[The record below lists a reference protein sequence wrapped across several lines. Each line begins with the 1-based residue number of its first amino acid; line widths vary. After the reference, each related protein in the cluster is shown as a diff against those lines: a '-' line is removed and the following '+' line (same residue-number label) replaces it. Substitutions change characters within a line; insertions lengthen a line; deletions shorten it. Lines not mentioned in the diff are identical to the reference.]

1 MAEISSTLS
10 FQDRMS
16 SVLDSINRRLNDAS
30 TSAKIAKDHL
40 QQLEATQKAYADTVQ
55 TAIQVHGA
63 NSKEVTAAMN
73 AYDKASKEYDKGAAR
88 LEKYNKQ
95 VISAQLQLKNAE
107 TQLKQYNGTI
117 DQTNNKNNQAAK
129 GFESMSG
136 KIVTLSTAFQ
146 LFNQAKAFISGIN
159 AKINEF
165 VGYARIQTQAEDQL
179 AIITKQ
185 RMALNDDEVRSLYAL
200 ASAQQ
205 RVGVV
210 GDEATIAGMASIS
223 AFTTQ
228 KKSIEAL
235 TPAMDNLAV
244 KMYGYDVNASNME
257 TVSKAL
263 GKAMQGDVGQLSRMG
278 IKIDDVTKKRLMH
291 LNEEQRAV
299 ELAKIIKNV
308 TSDMNEEMAK
318 TPYGQI
324 TQAQN
329 RLGDSYERLGN
340 MLLPIQAI
348 MVKGWEKI
356 VTVSVQ
362 ALETLLKVVAIA
374 IDPLAKI
381 FLTLFV
387 GIATYATTYYGIL
400 VAKTI
405 WAATVTAAQWTW
417 SWLQTIA
424 MTKEVIAANIVAS
437 AQTAIAWLKNIPILL
452 QNAVSMG
459 VIQVQSIL
467 AGKAAFGAGLKA
479 AGGWLLA
486 NIPLLATI
494 AIIGALIFAFVK
506 LNKSVEDVLN
516 FIIDKFVDMGQTI
529 LGVLQNIAEG
539 IDSVF
544 HTNLASGISSLSD
557 KLEKARV
564 KAHSGAAK
572 IQSGLNGVAGNI
584 KGVLSPRDIL
594 GVGTGAGVGAGLDG
608 LTTNTSGGK
617 ALKTQNQG
625 DIGIKEEDMELLHDL
640 ATEKFAQYYQQLTPT
655 LTIPNMVI
663 HETADVNEVLGA
675 ITSSITGFVRSS
687 TYNTDTGSQQILPA

>member
-16 SVLDSINRRLNDAS
+16 SVLDSINRRLDDAS

-73 AYDKASKEYDKGAAR
+73 AYDRASKEYDKGAAR

-95 VISAQLQLKNAE
+95 VISAEMELKKQE
-107 TQLKQYNGTI
+107 QILRQYNGTI

-136 KIVTLSTAFQ
+136 KIVTLSAAFQ

-165 VGYARIQTQAEDQL
+165 VNYARIQTQAEDQL

-278 IKIDDVTKKRLMH
+278 IKIDEVTKKRLMH
-291 LNEEQRAV
+291 LNEEQRAI

-308 TSDMNEEMAK
+308 TGDMNEEMAK

-324 TQAQN
+324 TQANN

-340 MLLPIQAI
+340 ALLPLQAQMVEVWSNIVNAIVNNLDKIVPIAMAALAVITTGFIALKTQAI
-348 MVKGWEKI
+348 G
-356 VTVSVQ
+356 
-362 ALETLLKVVAIA
+362 
-374 IDPLAKI
+374 
-381 FLTLFV
+381 
-387 GIATYATTYYGIL
+387 
-400 VAKTI
+400 
-405 WAATVTAAQWTW
+405 
-417 SWLQTIA
+417 
-424 MTKEVIAANIVAS
+424 S
-437 AQTAIAWLKNIPILL
+437 A
-452 QNAVSMG
+452 
-459 VIQVQSIL
+459 
-467 AGKAAFGAGLKA
+467 
-479 AGGWLLA
+479 
-486 NIPLLATI
+486 LATAGAWI
-494 AIIGALIFAFVK
+494 SATAPLWAIIGVIGAVSVA
-506 LNKSVEDVLN
+506 LNKMGIN
-516 FIIDKFVDMGQTI
+516 FQQQAENILTSFNWIVTAIQNVII
-529 LGVLQNIAEG
+529 GVQNIG
-539 IDSVF
+539 IAWRKAWAWITRSGEQFEFKSFKANDLY
-544 HTNLASGISSLSD
+544 TNQAKAQRQMSSLSG
-557 KLEKARV
+557 
-564 KAHSGAAK
+564 GALTNRA
-572 IQSGLNGVAGNI
+572 L
-584 KGVLSPRDIL
+584 L
-594 GVGTGAGVGAGLDG
+594 GTSGVGATGGLGGFDG

-640 ATEKFAQYYQQLTPT
+640 ATRDFMLNYQQLTPQI
-655 LTIPNMVI
+655 TIPGMVI
-663 HETADVNEVLGA
+663 HEEADVNQVIDRFASAVTELV
-675 ITSSITGFVRSS
+675 
-687 TYNTDTGSQQILPA
+687 DTNLSLNEGSLAA

>member
-16 SVLDSINRRLNDAS
+16 SVLDSINRRLDDAS
-30 TSAKIAKDHL
+30 VSAKIAKDHL
-40 QQLEATQKAYADTVQ
+40 QQLEATQKAYADTIQ

-73 AYDKASKEYDKGAAR
+73 AYDRASKEYDKGAAR

-95 VISAQLQLKNAE
+95 VISAELQLKNAE
-107 TQLKQYNGTI
+107 NQLRQYNGTI

-136 KIVTLSTAFQ
+136 KIVTLSAAFQ

-165 VGYARIQTQAEDQL
+165 VNYARIQTQAEDQL

-257 TVSKAL
+257 AVSKAL

-278 IKIDDVTKKRLMH
+278 IKIDDVTKKRLMQ
-291 LNEEQRAV
+291 LKEEQRAI

-308 TSDMNEEMAK
+308 TGDMNEEMAK

-340 MLLPIQAI
+340 ALLPLQAQMTVLWSNI
-348 MVKGWEKI
+348 VETVVNNLDKI
-356 VTVSVQ
+356 VPI
-362 ALETLLKVVAIA
+362 AL
-374 IDPLAKI
+374 
-381 FLTLFV
+381 
-387 GIATYATTYYGIL
+387 
-400 VAKTI
+400 
-405 WAATVTAAQWTW
+405 AA
-417 SWLQTIA
+417 LG
-424 MTKEVIAANIVAS
+424 VIAAGFIALKAEAIGAALSTAAKWMVALWPLTLTVGIIGTVSAAFNAMGLSFQEQAENILIS
-437 AQTAIAWLKNIPILL
+437 FNWIITGLKNIWVAI
-452 QNAVSMG
+452 QNVWTFGENAVKNFADNSG
-459 VIQVQSIL
+459 IIL
-467 AGKAAFGAGLKA
+467 ANLFVWIAGKLQG
-479 AGGWLLA
+479 
-486 NIPLLATI
+486 I
-494 AIIGALIFAFVK
+494 AKLI
-506 LNKSVEDVLN
+506 
-516 FIIDKFVDMGQTI
+516 DM
-529 LGVLQNIAEG
+529 
-539 IDSVF
+539 VF
-544 HTNLASGISSLSD
+544 KTNLSD
-557 KLEKARV
+557 AINNFSNQMNKA
-564 KAHSGAAK
+564 
-572 IQSGLNGVAGNI
+572 QN
-584 KGVLSPRDIL
+584 VLSKRVQANSKDYKSFEANDIYTNQAKAQKFMGSFSGVRTGDLL
-594 GVGTGAGVGAGLDG
+594 GKQGTDIAKFADG
-608 LTTNTSGGK
+608 G
-617 ALKTQNQG
+617 ALKTKQQG

-640 ATEKFAQYYQQLTPT
+640 ATRDFMLNYQQLTPQI
-655 LTIPNMVI
+655 TIPGMVI
-663 HETADVNEVLGA
+663 HEEADVNQVIDRFASAVTELV
-675 ITSSITGFVRSS
+675 
-687 TYNTDTGSQQILPA
+687 DTNLSLNEGSLAA

>member
-16 SVLDSINRRLNDAS
+16 SVLDSINRRLDDAS
-30 TSAKIAKDHL
+30 MSAKIAKDHL
-40 QQLEATQKAYADTVQ
+40 QQLEATQKAYADTLQ

-73 AYDKASKEYDKGAAR
+73 AYDRASKEYDKGAAR

-117 DQTNNKNNQAAK
+117 EQTNNKNNQAAK

-136 KIVTLSTAFQ
+136 KIVTLSAAFQ

-165 VGYARIQTQAEDQL
+165 VNYARIQTQAEDQL

-185 RMALNDDEVRSLYAL
+185 RMGLNDDEVRSLYAL

-235 TPAMDNLAV
+235 TPAMDNLAI

-278 IKIDDVTKKRLMH
+278 IKIDEVTKKRLMH

-308 TSDMNEEMAK
+308 TGDMNEEMAK
-318 TPYGQI
+318 TPFGQM
-324 TQAQN
+324 TQANN
-329 RLGDSYERLGN
+329 RLGDSYEKLGN
-340 MLLPIQAI
+340 ILIPLQAQMMI
-348 MVKGWEKI
+348 FWSNLVEAVVNNLDTI
-356 VTVSVQ
+356 V
-362 ALETLLKVVAIA
+362 
-374 IDPLAKI
+374 P
-381 FLTLFV
+381 FLT
-387 GIATYATTYYGIL
+387 IALGTITAGFIALKAEAISSALSAAGAWISATAPLWIVIGVIGAVSAAFNAMGLSFQEQAENIL
-400 VAKTI
+400 ISFNWIITG
-405 WAATVTAAQWTW
+405 
-417 SWLQTIA
+417 
-424 MTKEVIAANIVAS
+424 
-437 AQTAIAWLKNIPILL
+437 LKNIWIAI
-452 QNAVSMG
+452 QNVWTFAENV
-459 VIQVQSIL
+459 VKNFTDLNTLIL
-467 AGKAAFGAGLKA
+467 AKFFGWVAGKL
-479 AGGWLLA
+479 
-486 NIPLLATI
+486 
-494 AIIGALIFAFVK
+494 
-506 LNKSVEDVLN
+506 
-516 FIIDKFVDMGQTI
+516 
-529 LGVLQNIAEG
+529 EG
-539 IDSVF
+539 IAKLIDMVF
-544 HTNLASGISSLSD
+544 KTNLSEAVNNFANQAS
-557 KLEKARV
+557 KAESVLTKR
-564 KAHSGAAK
+564 
-572 IQSGLNGVAGNI
+572 IQGNI
-584 KGVLSPRDIL
+584 KGYKSFEANDYYTNQAKAQGFMGKLRGINTRDLL
-594 GVGTGAGVGAGLDG
+594 GKIGTGATSGLGGLDG
-608 LTTNTSGGK
+608 LTTSTSGGR

>member
-16 SVLDSINRRLNDAS
+16 SVLDSINRRLDDAS

-73 AYDKASKEYDKGAAR
+73 AYDRASKEYDKGAAR

-95 VISAQLQLKNAE
+95 VINAE
-107 TQLKQYNGTI
+107 MELKKQEQILKEYNGTI

-136 KIVTLSTAFQ
+136 KIVTLSAAFQ

-159 AKINEF
+159 VKINEF

-185 RMALNDDEVRSLYAL
+185 RMSLNDDEVRSLYAL

-210 GDEATIAGMASIS
+210 GDEATLAGMAGVA

-257 TVSKAL
+257 AVSKAL

-278 IKIDDVTKKRLMH
+278 IKIDEVTKKRLMH

-308 TSDMNEEMAK
+308 TGDMNEEMAK

-340 MLLPIQAI
+340 ILIPLQAI
-348 MVKGWEKI
+348 FIQTWSNIVSFLVDKI
-356 VTVSVQ
+356 DTIVPLALTAFTVIGGAFIALRLQAFLTSKEMTAAALASIKNWWAVAAPFVYIIGILGIVSLTMKALGVDFRQQAKNIIISINWIITAVQ
-362 ALETLLKVVAIA
+362 NLIAHIANIGIA
-374 IDPLAKI
+374 IHNAFSKDKWDFKKI
-381 FLTLFV
+381 
-387 GIATYATTYYGIL
+387 
-400 VAKTI
+400 K
-405 WAATVTAAQWTW
+405 
-417 SWLQTIA
+417 
-424 MTKEVIAANIVAS
+424 ANDFY
-437 AQTAIAWLKNIPILL
+437 TN
-452 QNAVSMG
+452 
-459 VIQVQSIL
+459 QS
-467 AGKAAFGAGLKA
+467 KAESQMS
-479 AGGWLLA
+479 
-486 NIPLLATI
+486 
-494 AIIGALIFAFVK
+494 K
-506 LNKSVEDVLN
+506 L
-516 FIIDKFVDMGQTI
+516 
-529 LGVLQNIAEG
+529 
-539 IDSVF
+539 
-544 HTNLASGISSLSD
+544 SGI
-557 KLEKARV
+557 
-564 KAHSGAAK
+564 
-572 IQSGLNGVAGNI
+572 NT
-584 KGVLSPRDIL
+584 RDLL
-594 GVGTGAGVGAGLDG
+594 GKVGAGVSVGSELDG

>member
-16 SVLDSINRRLNDAS
+16 SVLDSINRRLDDAS

-73 AYDKASKEYDKGAAR
+73 AYDRASKEYDKGAAR

-95 VISAQLQLKNAE
+95 VISAELQLKNAE

-136 KIVTLSTAFQ
+136 KIVTLSAAFQ

-185 RMALNDDEVRSLYAL
+185 RMGLNDDEVRSLYAL

-210 GDEATIAGMASIS
+210 GDEATLAGMASIS

-257 TVSKAL
+257 AVSKAL

-278 IKIDDVTKKRLMH
+278 IKIDEVTKKRLMH

-308 TSDMNEEMAK
+308 TGDMNEEMAK

-340 MLLPIQAI
+340 ALLPLQATVIQVWSTI
-348 MVKGWEKI
+348 VEVVVNNLDKI
-356 VTVSVQ
+356 VPI
-362 ALETLLKVVAIA
+362 AL
-374 IDPLAKI
+374 
-381 FLTLFV
+381 
-387 GIATYATTYYGIL
+387 
-400 VAKTI
+400 
-405 WAATVTAAQWTW
+405 AALGVVTAGF
-417 SWLQTIA
+417 IA
-424 MTKEVIAANIVAS
+424 LKAEAIGAALSAAGAWISATAPLWIVIGVIALISAGLNALGLSFQEQAENILIS
-437 AQTAIAWLKNIPILL
+437 FNWIITGLKNIWIAI
-452 QNAVSMG
+452 QNVWTFAENAVKNFND
-459 VIQVQSIL
+459 INTLIL
-467 AGKAAFGAGLKA
+467 AKFFGWVASKLEG
-479 AGGWLLA
+479 
-486 NIPLLATI
+486 I
-494 AIIGALIFAFVK
+494 AK
-506 LNKSVEDVLN
+506 L
-516 FIIDKFVDMGQTI
+516 IDK
-529 LGVLQNIAEG
+529 
-539 IDSVF
+539 VF
-544 HTNLASGISSLSD
+544 GSNLSEAVSNFSKNASKVEADLTKKIQGNVKGYKSFEANDLWTNQEKAQKQMKMLSGIRTGDL
-557 KLEKARV
+557 
-564 KAHSGAAK
+564 
-572 IQSGLNGVAGNI
+572 
-584 KGVLSPRDIL
+584 L
-594 GVGTGAGVGAGLDG
+594 GKAGVGAGLDG
-608 LTTNTSGGK
+608 LTTNTSGGR

>member
-16 SVLDSINRRLNDAS
+16 SVLDSINRRLDDAS

-73 AYDKASKEYDKGAAR
+73 AYDRASKEYDKGAAR

-95 VISAQLQLKNAE
+95 VISAEMELK
-107 TQLKQYNGTI
+107 KQEQILREYNGTI

-136 KIVTLSTAFQ
+136 KIVTLSAAFQ

-185 RMALNDDEVRSLYAL
+185 RMSLNDDEVRSLYAL

-257 TVSKAL
+257 VVSKAL
-263 GKAMQGDVGQLSRMG
+263 GKAMQGDIGQLSRMG
-278 IKIDDVTKKRLMH
+278 IKIDEVTKKRLMS
-291 LNEEQRAV
+291 LREEERAV
-299 ELAKIIKNV
+299 ELARIIKSV
-308 TSDMNEEMAK
+308 TGDMNEEMAK

-340 MLLPIQAI
+340 ALLPLQAQMTVLWSNI
-348 MVKGWEKI
+348 VETVVNNLDKI
-356 VTVSVQ
+356 
-362 ALETLLKVVAIA
+362 IP
-374 IDPLAKI
+374 I
-381 FLTLFV
+381 
-387 GIATYATTYYGIL
+387 
-400 VAKTI
+400 
-405 WAATVTAAQWTW
+405 VTAALLVITAGF
-417 SWLQTIA
+417 IA
-424 MTKEVIAANIVAS
+424 LKAEAIGAALSAAGAWISATAPLWIVIGVIALISAGLNALGLSFQEQAENILIS
-437 AQTAIAWLKNIPILL
+437 FNWIITGLKNILIAI
-452 QNAVSMG
+452 QNTWTFAENV
-459 VIQVQSIL
+459 VKNFTDLNTLIL
-467 AGKAAFGAGLKA
+467 AKFFGWVASKLEGIAKLIDMVFKTNLSEAVNNFANQASKA
-479 AGGWLLA
+479 
-486 NIPLLATI
+486 
-494 AIIGALIFAFVK
+494 
-506 LNKSVEDVLN
+506 E
-516 FIIDKFVDMGQTI
+516 
-529 LGVLQNIAEG
+529 GVLTKRIQGNVKGYKSFEANDYYTNQAKAQNFMG
-539 IDSVF
+539 K
-544 HTNLASGISSLSD
+544 LSGINTRDLLG
-557 KLEKARV
+557 KV
-564 KAHSGAAK
+564 GMGA
-572 IQSGLNGVAGNI
+572 
-584 KGVLSPRDIL
+584 
-594 GVGTGAGVGAGLDG
+594 GVGTGLEG
-608 LTTNTSGGK
+608 LTTNTSGGR